1 MSAEQAT
8 ITERVVRPGVVT
20 ALVGRTLAAGVGL
33 TRPGSEMKM
42 DEVLPTSAR
51 LLS

>member
-33 TRPGSEMKM
+33 TRPGAEIKIDEM
-42 DEVLPTSAR
+42 
-51 LLS
+51 LSPPIRILS